1 MKNLN
6 LDVITIGRSSVDLY
20 GNQVGGRLEDMS
32 SFAKYLGG
40 SPTNTS
46 VGASRLGLKTAVIT
60 GVGDEHMGR
69 FIIETLTREGV
80 ETRGVKIDPDRLT
93 ALVILGIRDRQTFP
107 LIFYREN
114 CADMGLNED
123 DIDPD
128 FIRSSKSV
136 VLSGTHFST
145 ASTAAASRK
154 AASLCRKAEG
164 RVAFDIDYRPVLWG
178 IGGHGSGEERF
189 IESDHVTEHL
199 QGILPLCDLLVGTE
213 EELHIA
219 GGTTNTLAAIK
230 AVREKTKATIVCKR
244 GPMGCVVFPSA
255 IPDDIEMG
263 IKGPGFPIEV
273 YNVLGAGDAFMSGF
287 LRGWLKDEPW
297 ETCAKYAN
305 ACGAFAVSRHGCT
318 PAIPTWEELSCF
330 LAQGSSHKALR
341 FDEELNHI
349 HWATTRRKDHKA
361 VMALAID
368 HRSLFEDMVK
378 RTGGSNERVGA
389 FKMLALEALRQV
401 ADGRPGFGV
410 LLDDRLGRDALH
422 AAMEGDL
429 WVGRPV
435 ELPGSRP
442 LEFEPGLDI
451 GGALLEWPVNQVVK
465 CLVFYHPDDPDELC
479 RAQEQKVCTL
489 FEACRRS
496 GHELLLEVISS
507 KHGKIETDTIARA
520 LTRFY
525 DLGVRPDW
533 WNLEPAADAT
543 SWKTITETIAN
554 RDPHCRGI
562 VILGLEAS
570 QDELLKS
577 FEAAAAFDLVKGF
590 AVGRTIFAD
599 VAKAW
604 LSGTLDD
611 ETARERMAERFKAL
625 AEGWMRLR
633 GMQ

>member
-1 MKNLN
+1 
-6 LDVITIGRSSVDLY
+6 
-20 GNQVGGRLEDMS
+20 
-32 SFAKYLGG
+32 
-40 SPTNTS
+40 
-46 VGASRLGLKTAVIT
+46 
-60 GVGDEHMGR
+60 
-69 FIIETLTREGV
+69 
-80 ETRGVKIDPDRLT
+80 
-93 ALVILGIRDRQTFP
+93 
-107 LIFYREN
+107 
-114 CADMGLNED
+114 
-123 DIDPD
+123 
-128 FIRSSKSV
+128 
-136 VLSGTHFST
+136 
-145 ASTAAASRK
+145 
-154 AASLCRKAEG
+154 
-164 RVAFDIDYRPVLWG
+164 
-178 IGGHGSGEERF
+178 
-189 IESDHVTEHL
+189 
-199 QGILPLCDLLVGTE
+199 
-213 EELHIA
+213 
-219 GGTTNTLAAIK
+219 
-230 AVREKTKATIVCKR
+230 
-244 GPMGCVVFPSA
+244 
-255 IPDDIEMG
+255 
-263 IKGPGFPIEV
+263 
-273 YNVLGAGDAFMSGF
+273 
-287 LRGWLKDEPW
+287 
-297 ETCAKYAN
+297 
-305 ACGAFAVSRHGCT
+305 
-318 PAIPTWEELSCF
+318 
-330 LAQGSSHKALR
+330 
-341 FDEELNHI
+341 
-349 HWATTRRKDHKA
+349 
-361 VMALAID
+361 MALAID

-389 FKMLALEALRQV
+389 FKMLSLEALRQV

-435 ELPGSRP
+435 ELPGSRPP

-496 GHELLLEVISS
+496 GHELLLEVISGR
-507 KHGKIETDTIARA
+507 HGKIETGTIARA

-533 WNLEPAADAT
+533 WKLEPAADAA

-562 VILGLEAS
+562 VILGFEAS

-611 ETARERMAERFKAL
+611 ETARERMVERFKAL